1 MFESVHLGVRREH
14 VAKVVG
20 EGLHILLP
28 DGVPR
33 SWPCPVSTGQV
44 VFVHDFRV
52 VKIVTT
58 AREYH
63 SRTFRRALLTPTVCA
78 TGCGMLAVIPKGVVD
93 AHRLWHAVG
102 DHRTLQP
109 SRLGVWPARP
119 RCSTICSPIKY
130 EIKVGSICKM

>member
-78 TGCGMLAVIPKGVVD
+78 TGCGMLAVIIGHCNLLALGSGQHDHVVVQF
-93 AHRLWHAVG
+93 AL
-102 DHRTLQP
+102 L
-109 SRLGVWPARP
+109 
-119 RCSTICSPIKY
+119 
-130 EIKVGSICKM
+130 